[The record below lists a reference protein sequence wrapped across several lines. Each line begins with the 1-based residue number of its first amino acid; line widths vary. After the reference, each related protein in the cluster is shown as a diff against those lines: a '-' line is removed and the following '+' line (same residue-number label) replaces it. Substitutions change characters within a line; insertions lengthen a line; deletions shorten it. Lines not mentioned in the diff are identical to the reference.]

1 MFDHDRMNTA
11 PSVPCMPFM
20 IATGDPNAWLA
31 AVPSNAVDAL
41 VIDPGALTRRSAAS
55 TDLPQPERT
64 GTATPS
70 ELALRQGPL
79 AFQAYRVLRPGRR
92 ALWVCRAGEWAA
104 IAALA
109 ARLRFDVGCPI
120 LWERSSRRH
129 HVVLVL
135 GKAPGARTGPLSAS
149 QFGTEKRSALC
160 ASEFDCVAT
169 DGDDAF
175 LPDAIARLFVDATT
189 LPGDWIWDPF
199 GSLPTL
205 GTAAIGAGRGYA
217 CNVRDARRAR
227 VLAAAFEALG
237 AARTIVPPYGIGG
250 ARGLGQLTIFGDAMG
265 GDATRGFGDGL
276 SDGTGFRESA
286 ASAD

>member
-1 MFDHDRMNTA
+1 MNTD

-41 VIDPGALTRRSAAS
+41 VIDPGALTRRSAPP
-55 TDLPQPERT
+55 TDLPQPERAA
-64 GTATPS
+64 TATPS

-92 ALWVCRAGEWAA
+92 VLWVCRAGEWAA

-120 LWERSSRRH
+120 LWERRGHRH

-135 GKAPGARTGPLSAS
+135 SKAPAAGA
-149 QFGTEKRSALC
+149 GTWP
-160 ASEFDCVAT
+160 EFVAT
-169 DGDDAF
+169 DGDDGV
-175 LPDAIARLFVDATT
+175 LPDAIARVFVDATT
-189 LPGDWIWDPF
+189 LPGEWIWDPF

-227 VLAAAFEALG
+227 VLTAAFEALG

-265 GDATRGFGDGL
+265 GDATRGLGDGL
-276 SDGTGFRESA
+276 GDGTRFRESA